1 MAFQGFPVKIF
12 LQNQFREG
20 LRVTVPVFAGDFII
34 NCRNMFKGT
43 TVLNSQWTAYNI
55 LVENN
60 TIVQSTQAILFCGK
74 YSYHAKDVVL
84 KNNLIVAKQNEAAFR
99 FDKAPDN
106 AIYINNFAYAS
117 KLTDHRGNLQLDNI
131 EGVAFSTKLPDLS
144 PDGQSL
150 SCSRATAQGI

>member
-1 MAFQGFPVKIF
+1 
-12 LQNQFREG
+12 
-20 LRVTVPVFAGDFII
+20 
-34 NCRNMFKGT
+34 
-43 TVLNSQWTAYNI
+43 
-55 LVENN
+55 
-60 TIVQSTQAILFCGK
+60 
-74 YSYHAKDVVL
+74 VVL

-150 SCSRATAQGI
+150 SCSRASAQGI